1 MILKHQGSAQGP
13 PTSVSVW
20 LPHEG
25 IDVSFIRQAGLL
37 GKDRRPSEG
46 PCMSELDLANQI
58 QAILHLKLSNTKDFD
73 RGCRNAK
80 YFGSR
85 PSKYKIFCIR
95 DVCADF
101 CACADSC
108 VLTRVCV
115 PTAVR

>member
-46 PCMSELDLANQI
+46 SYMNQTYRG
-58 QAILHLKLSNTKDFD
+58 QSNPSDFASPEVK
-73 RGCRNAK
+73 CN
-80 YFGSR
+80 
-85 PSKYKIFCIR
+85 
-95 DVCADF
+95 
-101 CACADSC
+101 
-108 VLTRVCV
+108 
-115 PTAVR
+115 